1 MVLWFYNG
9 GYPLHLPTAGPVP
22 LLHTDPFAPRL
33 QGMPLAAAALGSGCW
48 WSTRA
53 TSVPCPA
60 LRSPCSHHT
69 LPTGVPSPRCPS
81 TLITTAFSPAPPPG
95 TDPHVRTATLS
106 AGSTAPD
113 RHAACTQRWRDQHQ
127 HRHQHQHRQRH
138 RHHPRHQHEHWHQ
151 LRSHAHA
158 GGAATAPPEAD
169 LRAGAGAGGAVDP
182 ARPCTAHIGHS
193 GFPVLTRSFHSF
205 GCSELEASVAH
216 ANISTARVVRK
227 HG

>member
-1 MVLWFYNG
+1 MDTILYDTQRQGRISFYMTSFGEEVRGFRFLVLWFYNG

-81 TLITTAFSPAPPPG
+81 TLITTAFSPAPPP
-95 TDPHVRTATLS
+95 R
-106 AGSTAPD
+106 
-113 RHAACTQRWRDQHQ
+113 AAILQG
-127 HRHQHQHRQRH
+127 
-138 RHHPRHQHEHWHQ
+138 
-151 LRSHAHA
+151 HAHRIGRGHDA
-158 GGAATAPPEAD
+158 RRHCVRAVPRGRRPAAPWLHDEAD
-169 LRAGAGAGGAVDP
+169 DG
-182 ARPCTAHIGHS
+182 
-193 GFPVLTRSFHSF
+193 PVLRYVIFGRVGTILAVLGYFCAYMSTRKCLGFS
-205 GCSELEASVAH
+205 
-216 ANISTARVVRK
+216 
-227 HG
+227 